1 MLIAR
6 NHSSDEAMVGSWV
19 SSMEA
24 VWGSLA
30 AVEAR
35 KQHSTDSNTGSSS
48 ANGSVSRAAEGT
60 AGGVAACRKAARSAV
75 EDATAAGDG
84 RTAAVGA
91 EGSDAQQEQVR
102 KERFFFLLFASGC
115 VCWLVEARKQHSTG
129 SNSGSGSSDNYN
141 GSSTA
146 DGVAACRQDAGSAVD
161 GAAGAVS
168 GAAGDCRIADGWGTG
183 Q

>member
-1 MLIAR
+1 MDASAQAKGALAAAVAGAAADLSRGMSSISPAEQMAIVEAAQRAARESDGGMLIAR

-91 EGSDAQQEQVR
+91 EGSDAQQEQARAMDPQKLQPSVATQ
-102 KERFFFLLFASGC
+102 AS
-115 VCWLVEARKQHSTG
+115 
-129 SNSGSGSSDNYN
+129 
-141 GSSTA
+141 
-146 DGVAACRQDAGSAVD
+146 
-161 GAAGAVS
+161 
-168 GAAGDCRIADGWGTG
+168 
-183 Q
+183 